1 MQYVRGCE
9 AQSRTLLNRCC
20 WGVVVEILQSQH
32 THLARGRR
40 RRTLSACTSPSP
52 RTLTRRSE
60 QREPTTT
67 ATHCRRCHTLESH
80 ASLFTGGGNEK
91 QRRKEKRQPNSREDN
106 EAKGS
111 ESDFFTEAAHATRAR
126 QAEHDIDAS
135 RPIEITCQ
143 NFFAIVDP
151 WGGRV
156 DPRSKEEKCGFRA
169 S

>member
-1 MQYVRGCE
+1 VGGVTLVEVDKCRAWRRMTMQYVRGCE

-67 ATHCRRCHTLESH
+67 ATRLNPTHRCSPAVAMKSRDGKRRDNRIVERIT
-80 ASLFTGGGNEK
+80 K
-91 QRRKEKRQPNSREDN
+91 RR
-106 EAKGS
+106 
-111 ESDFFTEAAHATRAR
+111 AAN
-126 QAEHDIDAS
+126 QI
-135 RPIEITCQ
+135 
-143 NFFAIVDP
+143 FY
-151 WGGRV
+151 
-156 DPRSKEEKCGFRA
+156 
-169 S
+169 